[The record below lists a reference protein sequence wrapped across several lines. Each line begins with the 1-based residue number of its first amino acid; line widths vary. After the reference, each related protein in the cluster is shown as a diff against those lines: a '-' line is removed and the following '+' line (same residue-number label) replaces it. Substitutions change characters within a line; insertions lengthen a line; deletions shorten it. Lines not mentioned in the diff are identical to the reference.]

1 MKRIAFFLIL
11 CAVST
16 ITMAQVVLWNG
27 DDKEVGSDGGFW
39 KRAEPKVVEEA
50 GNKVMKF
57 TTMES
62 SGTWDKEH
70 CNFALPLGDV
80 DFKGLRR
87 LTLRIKMSVNH
98 NVLVKLVKDVDGGYS
113 TGRVFWCGNKDEWNI
128 LTFEFAAGPD
138 NAKITDTGN
147 TVLEIWP
154 FEDGDEALSNVGKEV
169 YIDDIQLEGPMVKG
183 VAVRTIADNSL
194 SGHVVITG
202 AVGKGNYLKTW
213 DGDWHQEA
221 YDDYALLAKKLS
233 RGVTSVDLRQASL
246 TNARNVFASANPNTL
261 IFVNQPFPGDDYAYI
276 ETSEDNSAF
285 YYKPIGNY
293 VGDPMPY
300 YDGDAGE
307 FKIMYLY
314 EQRPNPTFFYHPFYM
329 LRSADLSS
337 FTDVGEVLPTG
348 QSADSWDAAP
358 GTGCMA
364 KQGNTYYI
372 YYSGNY
378 TRNIPDEYRQK
389 ILRATSVD
397 GIHWTKDSWHMEA
410 ADGWHRNE
418 FRDPQIWTEGDTWHM
433 VVGAKKWNGSTNMPV
448 VAEYTTND
456 LGADT
461 WTGPTVLAEGN
472 NADNFFECPDVFT
485 MGDYTYLVYSEINGS
500 DRKVHYLYKANGANE
515 WTTPAVLDGQGFYA
529 GKTASD
535 GKDRYIFGWCSRRA
549 GLTNDG
555 GVDDDGW
562 SGTLVTHKLYQ
573 KPDGTL
579 ALTVP
584 HTFLNTFNV
593 SRTLLPREK
602 TEGVTESDGSYTLS
616 GTSSLS
622 FGRLKYKNELKAT
635 VTASSNTNEIFGFSF
650 VDNSDKDAVY
660 TVRLN
665 LQDKKIYFNKDA
677 RNGGVTEINQV
688 PLPRSANREYN
699 IRIYNDQSVCVLY
712 VNDEVAF
719 TNRIYGMPRNPW
731 KMVCEQGT
739 VTVSHLEWKTD

>member
-27 DDKEVGSDGGFW
+27 ENKEVGSDGGFW
-39 KRAEPKVVEEA
+39 NRAEPTVVQEEG
-50 GNKVMKF
+50 GNKCLKVTLKANP
-57 TTMES
+57 
-62 SGTWDKEH
+62 GGWDQEH
-70 CNFALPLGDV
+70 HNAALPVGDAN
-80 DFKGLRR
+80 FKGLRR
-87 LTLRIKMSVNH
+87 LSFRLKMSDQH
-98 NVLVKLVKDVDGGYS
+98 NVMVQLEGKAGAYDAR
-113 TGRVFWCGNKDEWNI
+113 RVFWYDTPNEWQ
-128 LTFEFAAGPD
+128 TMVYEYSVGPD
-138 NAKITDTGN
+138 ADKITDNGSN
-147 TVLEIWP
+147 VIAIWP
-154 FEDGDEALSNVGKEV
+154 FEESADGEGKTI
-169 YIDDIQLEGPMVKG
+169 YIDDIQLEGPMVNG

-202 AVGKGNYLKTW
+202 AVGKGNYLNTW
-213 DGDWHQEA
+213 NGDWHQEA

-261 IFVNQPFPGDDYAYI
+261 IFVNQLFPGDDYAYI
-276 ETSEDNSAF
+276 ETSEDNPAF
-285 YYKPIGNY
+285 YYKPVGNY

-300 YDGDAGE
+300 YDSDAGE

-314 EQRPNPTFFYHPFYM
+314 EQRPNPANFYHPFYM

-337 FTDVGEVLPTG
+337 FTNVGEVLPTG
-348 QSADSWDAAP
+348 QHADSWDAAP

-378 TRNIPDEYRQK
+378 TQNIPNEYRQK

-397 GIHWTKDSWHMEA
+397 GIHWTKDSWHMQA
-410 ADGWHRNE
+410 PADGWHKNE
-418 FRDPQIWTEGDTWHM
+418 FRDPQIWKEGDTWHM

-456 LGADT
+456 LGAET

-500 DRKVHYLYKANGANE
+500 DRKVHYLYKANGANG
-515 WTTPAVLDGQGFYA
+515 WTTPAIDVLDGQGFYA

-535 GKDRYIFGWCSRRA
+535 GTDRYIFGWCSRRA

-555 GVDDDGW
+555 GVDGDGW

-635 VTASSNTNEIFGFSF
+635 VTASSNTNEIFGFTF

-665 LQDKKIYFNKDA
+665 LQNEKIYFNKDA

-688 PLPRSANREYN
+688 PLPRSANGEYN